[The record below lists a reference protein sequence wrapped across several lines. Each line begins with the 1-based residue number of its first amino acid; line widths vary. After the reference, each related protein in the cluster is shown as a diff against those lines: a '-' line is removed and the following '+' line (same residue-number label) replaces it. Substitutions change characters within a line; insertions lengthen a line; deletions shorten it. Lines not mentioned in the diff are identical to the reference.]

1 MTRFGTSGCVIL
13 LALAGAVGCGERE
26 RTMVMADGGF
36 PGLDAGPGTDAGA
49 DGGLSDGGAT
59 DGGASDAGVTDG
71 GATDGGATDGGA
83 TDAGPGDGGAGD
95 GGRADGGPDGGATD
109 AGPVEV
115 VLRID
120 TLGATGCNSVDHDA
134 VTGDDHGGVAV
145 SGSSVFVVGD
155 DATGIYD
162 LDLASGVPIASD
174 PPALVDNA
182 RDVMVSDVG
191 SGGAFLLADDTGPLG
206 LLGAL
211 PRGTATLTRLLPMG
225 ADGAPTTGEVVLSMP
240 IALDAS
246 LDVGLFAGRGE
257 IGIHDGSLFFVID
270 TATGAVT
277 ELGLVTLPPPS
288 TCENWAYWGLLERVG
303 ATRSVVFVQSGG
315 LDPNELVRVDVPS
328 GAVSPLPSLGNL
340 DDMCSIAADTMRGR
354 WYFHHEFSSD
364 LVTTGSEILG
374 YCDATYALSGSDFAV
389 TELAGTGCMG
399 IDGIDTLI
407 GDDRGGIAMRDGS
420 VFLAGDDGLGRW
432 DGALG
437 MPATSAAN
445 AIVYEGIFS
454 NIATGD
460 VWSLADAG
468 GALVSI
474 ASTTVTRLVKLDPDT
489 GFATREEIA
498 LSRPID
504 VLTDNLGIF
513 AGWDEV
519 LLHDGA
525 RVWRVALT
533 DGAVTDLGAMTMP
546 TYEYC
551 ETNTFWG
558 IAENFGGKHYLA
570 YVNANAIIRVEVPTA
585 AQTTIATFTD
595 LSDMCSFTLSAAR
608 DRWYF
613 HHEYGSQLA
622 PGDPEETLGFCPATL
637 SHR

>member
-13 LALAGAVGCGERE
+13 LALAGAVGCGGRE
-26 RTMVMADGGF
+26 RTMATPDSGV
-36 PGLDAGPGTDAGA
+36 PGVDAGPGMDAGA
-49 DGGLSDGGAT
+49 DGGAT
-59 DGGASDAGVTDG
+59 DGGSA
-71 GATDGGATDGGA
+71 
-83 TDAGPGDGGAGD
+83 DAGPGDGGESDGGAADGGAAD
-95 GGRADGGPDGGATD
+95 GGRDGSVADAGTVDG
-109 AGPVEV
+109 GPVEV

-120 TLGATGCNSVDHDA
+120 SLGATGCNTVDHLD

-155 DATGIYD
+155 DATGRYD
-162 LDLASGVPIASD
+162 LDLGGGAPLATGTPELDGTS
-174 PPALVDNA
+174 

-206 LLGAL
+206 LLGTF

-225 ADGAPTTGEVVLSMP
+225 ADGAPATGEVVLSTP

-270 TATGAVT
+270 TSTGVVT

-303 ATRSVVFVQSGG
+303 AARSVVFVRS
-315 LDPNELVRVDVPS
+315 DFSVPNELVRVEIPS
-328 GAVSPLPSLGNL
+328 GVSAPLGAIGDLS
-340 DDMCSIAADTMRGR
+340 DMCSIAADPMRNR
-354 WYFHHEFSSD
+354 WYFHHESSSD
-364 LVTTGSEILG
+364 LVTTGAEILG
-374 YCDATYALSGSDFAV
+374 YCDATYTLAGSDFTV

-399 IDGIDTLI
+399 IASIDALI

-437 MPATSAAN
+437 MPAGSTVN
-445 AIVYEGIFS
+445 AIVYEGFFS

-468 GALVSI
+468 GALVSTS
-474 ASTTVTRLVKLDPDT
+474 STTVTRLVKLDPDT
-489 GFATREEIA
+489 GLAATEELA

-504 VLTDNLGIF
+504 VLTDTLGIF

-533 DGAVTDLGAMTMP
+533 DGAVTDLGAMTLP

-570 YVNANAIIRVEVPTA
+570 YQNSNAVIRVEVPTGTR
-585 AQTTIATFTD
+585 TTLATFTD
-595 LSDMCSFTLSAAR
+595 LSDMCSFTLSATLG
-608 DRWYF
+608 RWYF

-622 PGDPEETLGFCPATL
+622 PGSPEETLGYCAATL

>member
-1 MTRFGTSGCVIL
+1 VIL
-13 LALAGAVGCGERE
+13 LALAGAVGCGGRE
-26 RTMVMADGGF
+26 RGVALPDSGF
-36 PGLDAGPGTDAGA
+36 PGLDAAVDSGATDSGA
-49 DGGLSDGGAT
+49 TDSGAT
-59 DGGASDAGVTDG
+59 DGGTIDSGATDSGTIDG

-83 TDAGPGDGGAGD
+83 ADGGAAD
-95 GGRADGGPDGGATD
+95 GGRDGGAADGGRDGGATD
-109 AGPVEV
+109 AGMVDAGPIEV

-120 TLGATGCNSVDHDA
+120 SLGATGCSTVDHID

-162 LDLASGVPIASD
+162 LDLASGAPIASA
-174 PPALVDNA
+174 PPELVDNA

-206 LLGAL
+206 LLGAF

-225 ADGAPTTGEVVLSMP
+225 ADGGPATGAVVLSTP

-270 TATGAVT
+270 TATGVVT
-277 ELGLVTLPPPS
+277 ELGLVTLPQPS
-288 TCENWAYWGLLERVG
+288 SCENWAYWGLLERVG
-303 ATRSVVFVQSGG
+303 ATRSVVFVRSGVVG
-315 LDPNELVRVDVPS
+315 PNELVRVDVPS
-328 GAVSPLPSLGNL
+328 GAVSALPSLGGL

-399 IDGIDTLI
+399 IDAIDALI
-407 GDDRGGIAMRDGS
+407 GDDRGGIAMRGGD

-437 MPATSAAN
+437 MPATSATN

-468 GALVSI
+468 GALVSSS
-474 ASTTVTRLVKLDPDT
+474 STTVTRLVKLDPDT
-489 GFATREEIA
+489 ALATREEIT

-504 VLTDNLGIF
+504 VFTGDLGVF

-525 RVWRVALT
+525 RVWRVALPS
-533 DGAVTDLGAMTMP
+533 GAVTDLGALTL
-546 TYEYC
+546 TSRSFC
-551 ETNTFWG
+551 ESNTFWG
-558 IAENFGGKHYLA
+558 VAENFGGKSYLTL
-570 YVNANAIIRVEVPTA
+570 VDGNDVVRVEVPGGRR
-585 AQTTIATFTD
+585 TTVATFGD
-595 LSDMCSFTLSAAR
+595 ISDMCSFTLSSALN
-608 DRWYF
+608 RWYF
-613 HHEYGSQLA
+613 HHEYGSDLA
-622 PGDPEETLGFCPATL
+622 PGSPDETLGYCPATL